1 MSSTSSS
8 YRTVRKGARGFA
20 VRMINRTFGYL
31 AVVPFVLFVGIFGS
45 LFLFI
50 MTAKQIHRDNSGHYW
65 FWELM

>member
-1 MSSTSSS
+1 
-8 YRTVRKGARGFA
+8 
-20 VRMINRTFGYL
+20 MINRTFGYL